1 MPEGF
6 SEKTLPPQPAPGPL
20 SEPPTQIHSPGTVA
34 AAAAASVASAASAAS
49 AIDDEEAMSEER
61 TRVLSPL
68 DVEPIRAPAPQ
79 APAGGGSPKRTML
92 GMAPPPLTSDAIQQ
106 MGQAAA
112 VAPVIHAA
120 AAPARKPER
129 PSPPSV
135 PESKESATVV
145 KPLEEFLAEA
155 GQRALPQDGAQPGA
169 QAWAPGPHAQTQ
181 PPFGQQQGGAQQ
193 PGGYGAQQ
201 PGGYGAQ
208 QPGGHGAQQPGGY
221 GAQQP
226 GGYEQPGG
234 HGAEQP
240 GGYGAEQPGGYGAQQ
255 PYGAQQ
261 AAGFGVPPAQSGAYG
276 AGASGQYLQQ
286 QVPGASGTFGQPGAG
301 YPQAWG
307 TPQPAGQAPGKGPLA
322 IWKAMPFPRKLM
334 FVMLPFGLI
343 AFMIVFSD
351 PPARKRAPG
360 ESTSATPDPSAS
372 GAPSPSA
379 ATSAAPLATG
389 APPSTGTEPT
399 PSATPPTSPPDLTP
413 DTPPAAPDPAASAT
427 APPLAKGEVTLERK
441 AADFVAAND
450 FAKAAEIYDQLAASN
465 PQNPAYARAAE
476 ILRKKAKK

>member
-1 MPEGF
+1 
-6 SEKTLPPQPAPGPL
+6 
-20 SEPPTQIHSPGTVA
+20 
-34 AAAAASVASAASAAS
+34 
-49 AIDDEEAMSEER
+49 
-61 TRVLSPL
+61 
-68 DVEPIRAPAPQ
+68 
-79 APAGGGSPKRTML
+79 
-92 GMAPPPLTSDAIQQ
+92 
-106 MGQAAA
+106 
-112 VAPVIHAA
+112 
-120 AAPARKPER
+120 
-129 PSPPSV
+129 
-135 PESKESATVV
+135 
-145 KPLEEFLAEA
+145 
-155 GQRALPQDGAQPGA
+155 
-169 QAWAPGPHAQTQ
+169 
-181 PPFGQQQGGAQQ
+181 
-193 PGGYGAQQ
+193 
-201 PGGYGAQ
+201 
-208 QPGGHGAQQPGGY
+208 
-221 GAQQP
+221 
-226 GGYEQPGG
+226 
-234 HGAEQP
+234 
-240 GGYGAEQPGGYGAQQ
+240 
-255 PYGAQQ
+255 
-261 AAGFGVPPAQSGAYG
+261 
-276 AGASGQYLQQ
+276 
-286 QVPGASGTFGQPGAG
+286 
-301 YPQAWG
+301 
-307 TPQPAGQAPGKGPLA
+307 
-322 IWKAMPFPRKLM
+322 M

>member
-1 MPEGF
+1 
-6 SEKTLPPQPAPGPL
+6 
-20 SEPPTQIHSPGTVA
+20 
-34 AAAAASVASAASAAS
+34 
-49 AIDDEEAMSEER
+49 
-61 TRVLSPL
+61 
-68 DVEPIRAPAPQ
+68 
-79 APAGGGSPKRTML
+79 
-92 GMAPPPLTSDAIQQ
+92 
-106 MGQAAA
+106 
-112 VAPVIHAA
+112 
-120 AAPARKPER
+120 
-129 PSPPSV
+129 
-135 PESKESATVV
+135 
-145 KPLEEFLAEA
+145 
-155 GQRALPQDGAQPGA
+155 
-169 QAWAPGPHAQTQ
+169 
-181 PPFGQQQGGAQQ
+181 
-193 PGGYGAQQ
+193 
-201 PGGYGAQ
+201 
-208 QPGGHGAQQPGGY
+208 
-221 GAQQP
+221 
-226 GGYEQPGG
+226 
-234 HGAEQP
+234 
-240 GGYGAEQPGGYGAQQ
+240 
-255 PYGAQQ
+255 
-261 AAGFGVPPAQSGAYG
+261 
-276 AGASGQYLQQ
+276 
-286 QVPGASGTFGQPGAG
+286 
-301 YPQAWG
+301 
-307 TPQPAGQAPGKGPLA
+307 
-322 IWKAMPFPRKLM
+322 MPFPRKLM